1 VAPQRGDGVGDGS
14 TETRSRR
21 KAGTTE
27 RARDLRQ
34 RENQAEALL
43 WLELKRSKLAGY
55 KFTRQFPIGPYFAD
69 FCCRKSKLVI
79 AIDGSQH
86 ADSPYDRRRDEFMRI
101 QGYSILRFWSHDIL
115 KYRSAVCE
123 TVLAALDGRLIADV
137 VATDL
142 RFVFSRSRNPFP
154 SLTDPSS

>member
-1 VAPQRGDGVGDGS
+1 
-14 TETRSRR
+14 
-21 KAGTTE
+21 
-27 RARDLRQ
+27 
-34 RENQAEALL
+34 
-43 WLELKRSKLAGY
+43 
-55 KFTRQFPIGPYFAD
+55 
-69 FCCRKSKLVI
+69 
-79 AIDGSQH
+79 
-86 ADSPYDRRRDEFMRI
+86 MRI